1 MSQGSSTPPST
12 SAAPL
17 ASPPTSNP
25 ALPAPQR
32 HLCLIAPIPA
42 DWGDELDF
50 STPRYAGLTVEQALA
65 QGEQTFVFA
74 FNALDSSK
82 FIQRLTQESGRE
94 GAQEK
99 KEKGGAQGAT
109 DGSVPELAKSPTPN
123 APTRSGSEG
132 GAQGARPPRP
142 HPSVRP
148 FERYAQ
154 VVTITSEPPPGRR
167 KRAPAAEGVVTQR
180 VIYVE
185 RVRLLAVEE
194 VAGAGRVAVVEN
206 ARVRDDAVDT
216 ALLRERRKALGAQ
229 LLERLNAPPKEG
241 EGAGAGVGE
250 EVKALKKV
258 AEEAAGRRPFLKWS
272 LDLFDALDPDDTA
285 RVLWL
290 QCNSSSER
298 MTLLHM
304 LALERVASL
313 GAEAEIQ
320 RNMTDMFSLTHQRNN
335 IRRRMMHLAAI
346 LRNLERRQG
355 ELSGG
360 EGEGDDTRAEMRA
373 RFMERMSERGERG
386 GFKDPWGQEEEGES
400 KTLEERLG
408 ALSLTPEVRREVR
421 RALKALRG
429 TMGMGPETHSLKGFL
444 ELVCELPWERR
455 AEERA
460 VSFDEV
466 ASALDARHEGLAEV
480 KERVLEHLAVSR
492 LSGEPQGTVLCLS
505 GPPGVGKTTLVR
517 EVASALGRPF
527 VRVSLGGV
535 HDEADIRGHRRTYV
549 SSVPGRIC
557 DALRLAKVKNPVVL
571 LDEIDKLGEGRRGSP
586 EAALLEVLD
595 PEQNKAFR
603 DHYLEVP
610 LDLSEVLFICTA
622 NDPRTLSAPLR
633 DRLEMVELSGYSDA
647 EKLKI
652 ARDHL
657 IPHAIKR
664 HGLAEGALSLSDEVL
679 TEVIARYTKEAG
691 VRQLERAV
699 SRLCRKLALRTARA
713 PEGAPA
719 PRLAPS
725 ADDLV
730 GLLGA
735 PKFSRERVVP
745 LLAPGVVNGLAWT
758 AAGGSVL
765 HIEAARYKGKG
776 ALKLTGRLGEVM
788 QESAQAALTALRV
801 RRGDELEASHDFD
814 ARDIHIH
821 LPDGAVPKDGP
832 SAGVA
837 LYCVLYSLMSG
848 RALREDV
855 AMTGEC
861 TLQGRVLAVGGL
873 REKLLGAQRDQMR
886 RVILPRQ
893 NQAEVMAFEPAV
905 RGDLDLVWVDL
916 VDQALEAALPSAV
929 EPLSASDELD
939 ASWDGADELQAQG
952 GALLFSS
959 HRADQDD

>member
-1 MSQGSSTPPST
+1 M
-12 SAAPL
+12 
-17 ASPPTSNP
+17 
-25 ALPAPQR
+25 
-32 HLCLIAPIPA
+32 
-42 DWGDELDF
+42 
-50 STPRYAGLTVEQALA
+50 
-65 QGEQTFVFA
+65 FA
-74 FNALDSSK
+74 FNSLDSSR
-82 FIQRLTQESGRE
+82 FLQRL
-94 GAQEK
+94 AQDEPSEEAHKK
-99 KEKGGAQGAT
+99 KENTSEATEQRALERAKMLEEFRARRAAAREAVGNADTTLQEAERAAGAAGAA
-109 DGSVPELAKSPTPN
+109 GAAQPQRPT
-123 APTRSGSEG
+123 
-132 GAQGARPPRP
+132 RP

-154 VVTITSEPPPGRR
+154 IVTITSEPPPGRR
-167 KRAPAAEGVVTQR
+167 KRASRPDELITQR

-185 RVRLLAVEE
+185 RVRLLSVEE
-194 VAGAGRVAVVEN
+194 GAGGARMALVES
-206 ARVRDDAVDT
+206 ARVNDDATDT
-216 ALLRERRKALGAQ
+216 TLLRKRRKALGAE
-229 LLERLNAPPKEG
+229 LLERLSAEGVEGAQG
-241 EGAGAGVGE
+241 EGAEGAALVARGPE
-250 EVKALKKV
+250 ELKALKALKRV
-258 AEEAAGRRPFLKWS
+258 AEEAEGRRPFIKWS
-272 LDLFDALDPDDTA
+272 HDLLDALSPDDTA

-290 QCNSSSER
+290 QCSNSAER

-304 LALERVASL
+304 LTLEYISTL
-313 GAEAEIQ
+313 GAEAALQ
-320 RNMTDMFSLTHQRNN
+320 RNMTEMFSLTHQRNN
-335 IRRRMMHLAAI
+335 IRRRMMHLAAV

-360 EGEGDDTRAEMRA
+360 EGEGDDPRAEMRA
-373 RFMERMSERGERG
+373 RLMDRMSERMSERGERG
-386 GFKDPWGQEEEGES
+386 GFKDPWGDEEEGES
-400 KTLEERLG
+400 KSLEERLG

-429 TMGMGPETHSLKGFL
+429 TMGMGPEAHTLKGFL

-455 AEERA
+455 AEGRDL
-460 VSFDEV
+460 SFDAV
-466 ASALDARHEGLAEV
+466 ASALDARHEGLSEV
-480 KERVLEHLAVSR
+480 KERILEHLAVSR

-517 EVASALGRPF
+517 EVATALGRPF

-652 ARDHL
+652 AREHL
-657 IPHAIKR
+657 IPHALKR
-664 HGLAEGALSLSDEVL
+664 HGLTEGALSLSDEVL

-713 PEGAPA
+713 ATGEPA
-719 PRLAPS
+719 PTLAPLVE
-725 ADDLV
+725 DLV
-730 GLLGA
+730 ALLGA
-735 PKFSRERVVP
+735 PKYARERVVP

-758 AAGGSVL
+758 AVGGSVL

-776 ALKLTGRLGEVM
+776 GLRLTGRLGEVM

-801 RRGDELEASHDFD
+801 RRGDELEGLHDFD
-814 ARDIHIH
+814 ARDVHIH

-873 REKLLGAQRDQMR
+873 REKLLGAQRDGMR

-893 NQAEVMAFEPAV
+893 NQPEVMAFEPAV
-905 RGDLDLVWVDL
+905 RGDLDIVWVDL
-916 VDQALEAALPSAV
+916 VDQALEAALPPATLTPTDLLGGGLG
-929 EPLSASDELD
+929 E
-939 ASWDGADELQAQG
+939 GADELQPQRS
-952 GALLFSS
+952 LLVSA
-959 HRADQDD
+959 HGADQDNGGLSAL